1 MNGTDTEHQAE
12 ARRDGRKTMSTAK
25 TQEKPD
31 SAVASSGWL
40 GRQVQIE
47 GTGMATV
54 TGETGDG
61 IVVKLDKSGLEMFVM
76 KYDIEE
82 SPGLWAP

>member
-1 MNGTDTEHQAE
+1 
-12 ARRDGRKTMSTAK
+12 
-25 TQEKPD
+25 
-31 SAVASSGWL
+31 
-40 GRQVQIE
+40 
-47 GTGMATV
+47 MATV